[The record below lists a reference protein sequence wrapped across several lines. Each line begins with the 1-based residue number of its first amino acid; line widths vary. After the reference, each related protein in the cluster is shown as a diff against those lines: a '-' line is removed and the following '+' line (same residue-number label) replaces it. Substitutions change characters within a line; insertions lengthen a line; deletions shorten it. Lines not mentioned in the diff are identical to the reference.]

1 MAYYAALLHM
11 VNPEKNA
18 QVLPRHIAYL
28 EDLEA
33 QGKIFAR
40 GPFTDG
46 TGGLVVYIAD
56 TYEEAVEMAEADP
69 HIVEEVRRLELKEW
83 KAVSTFQ
90 QRGEKL
96 QANNRT

>member
-11 VNPEKNA
+11 MNPEKNA

-28 EDLEA
+28 EELDA

-40 GPFTDG
+40 GPFMDG
-46 TGGLVVYIAD
+46 TGGLVVYIAE

-69 HIVEEVRRLELKEW
+69 HVVEEVRRLELKEW
-83 KAVSTFQ
+83 KAISMFQ
-90 QRGEKL
+90 RQDEKL
-96 QANNRT
+96 QVKN